1 MAEYRIVYPKVAGSN
16 PVSLAYIIFRE
27 KKMDDKYLEYF
38 VYLDKLR
45 ESGTINM
52 MGAPRE
58 LQYEFEME
66 KIEARKIFLLWTEQF
81 STAKNP
87 EQYTERAES

>member
-1 MAEYRIVYPKVAGSN
+1 MT
-16 PVSLAYIIFRE
+16 
-27 KKMDDKYLEYF
+27 DKYLEYF

-58 LQYEFEME
+58 LQFEFGID
-66 KIEARKIFLLWTEQF
+66 KLEARKIFGLWTKQF
-81 STAKNP
+81 STAKDP
-87 EQYTERAES
+87 EQYTQRAES